1 MIVPIA
7 GRGVLFPG
15 RQWRTLAPDLQQ
27 PARAHMTMKSAPLRL
42 RRMSK
47 VALAAVG
54 IMLAMHGQGRADYPE
69 KPVRLLLP
77 FPAGGAVDFVA
88 RLVSARMADELGRPF
103 VIENKAGAGGII
115 ATDAT
120 AKAAPDGYTLLL
132 TTPNHT
138 INAALNPKLPY
149 DTERDL
155 VPVSIWAE
163 VPELLVSHPAA
174 PFDSFAGFVE
184 YARKNPG
191 KLNYASA
198 GNGTL
203 PHVTME
209 LLLRRSGIDVA
220 HIPYRGAAPA
230 MTDLLAGQVQLKMDT
245 YATANQLVA
254 DGKLRALAYA
264 RRTRSALIPNVP
276 TVAEMGLAGYE
287 GILWIGMMAPAGTPR
302 QIVDRLAIAAQRATH
317 ARDLAERLKRD
328 GVDPVGSTPEAFGAL
343 ITREIREWRGLAPA
357 SQNTLPL
364 PPPPPSPP
372 KKEKSRC
379 PSPPHE

>member
-1 MIVPIA
+1 
-7 GRGVLFPG
+7 
-15 RQWRTLAPDLQQ
+15 
-27 PARAHMTMKSAPLRL
+27 MTMKSASSFFHRT
-42 RRMSK
+42 SK
-47 VALAAVG
+47 AVLVAGALV
-54 IMLAMHGQGRADYPE
+54 LTMHWPCRADYPE
-69 KPVRLLLP
+69 KPIRLLLP

-138 INAALNPKLPY
+138 INAALNSKLPY
-149 DTERDL
+149 DTEKDL
-155 VPVSIWAE
+155 EPVSIWAE

-174 PFDSFAGFVE
+174 PFKSFAGFVD

-203 PHVTME
+203 PHVSME
-209 LLLRRSGIDVA
+209 LLLRRSGIEVT

-264 RRTRSALIPNVP
+264 SRARSTLMPNVP
-276 TVAEMGLAGYE
+276 TVAEMGLVGYE
-287 GILWIGMMAPAGTPR
+287 GILWIGMIAPAGTPR
-302 QIVDRLAIAAQRATH
+302 PVIDKLATAARRATR
-317 ARDLAERLKRD
+317 APDVAERLKRD
-328 GVDPVGSTPEAFGAL
+328 GVDPTGGTPEAFRAL
-343 ITREIREWRGLAPA
+343 IVREIGEWRNLAQ
-357 SQNTLPL
+357 SSKITLD
-364 PPPPPSPP
+364 
-372 KKEKSRC
+372 
-379 PSPPHE
+379 

>member
-1 MIVPIA
+1 MTIQSA
-7 GRGVLFPG
+7 TSFS
-15 RQWRTLAPDLQQ
+15 WR
-27 PARAHMTMKSAPLRL
+27 R
-42 RRMSK
+42 SK
-47 VALAAVG
+47 AAVAAVALV
-54 IMLAMHGQGRADYPE
+54 IAMFGPCRADYPE
-69 KPVRLLLP
+69 KPIRLLLP

-120 AKAAPDGYTLLL
+120 AKAAADGYTLLL

-149 DTERDL
+149 DTQKDL

-163 VPELLVSHPAA
+163 VPELLLSHPAA
-174 PFDSFAGFVE
+174 PFDSFTGFVD

-191 KLNYASA
+191 RLNYASA

-203 PHVTME
+203 PHMSME
-209 LLLRRSGIDVA
+209 LLLRRTGIEVA

-245 YATANQLVA
+245 YATARQLVA
-254 DGKLRALAYA
+254 EGKLRALAFASRA
-264 RRTRSALIPNVP
+264 RSTLMPNVP

-302 QIVDRLAIAAQRATH
+302 PIIDKLALAAQHATQ

-328 GVDPVGSTPEAFGAL
+328 GVDPAGSTPEAFGAL
-343 ITREIREWRGLAPA
+343 IIREIGEWRNLAQ
-357 SQNTLPL
+357 SSKITLD
-364 PPPPPSPP
+364 
-372 KKEKSRC
+372 
-379 PSPPHE
+379 

>member
-1 MIVPIA
+1 MADA
-7 GRGVLFPG
+7 GTRPFKL
-15 RQWRTLAPDLQQ
+15 
-27 PARAHMTMKSAPLRL
+27 PARAHMTMKSAPLHL
-42 RRMSK
+42 RRMGK
-47 VALAAVG
+47 VALAVIAILLAV
-54 IMLAMHGQGRADYPE
+54 HGQGRADYPE

-120 AKAAPDGYTLLL
+120 AKATPDGYTLLL

-191 KLNYASA
+191 KLNYSHA

-209 LLLRRSGIDVA
+209 LLLRRAGINVVPVA
-220 HIPYRGAAPA
+220 YKGAAPA
-230 MTDLLAGQVQLKMDT
+230 MNDLLAGVVQLKLDT
-245 YATANQLVA
+245 YATSGQMISANRLKPLAVA
-254 DGKLRALAYA
+254 SKH
-264 RRTRSALIPNVP
+264 
-276 TVAEMGLAGYE
+276 
-287 GILWIGMMAPAGTPR
+287 
-302 QIVDRLAIAAQRATH
+302 RLAQ
-317 ARDLAERLKRD
+317 
-328 GVDPVGSTPEAFGAL
+328 
-343 ITREIREWRGLAPA
+343 
-357 SQNTLPL
+357 LP
-364 PPPPPSPP
+364 
-372 KKEKSRC
+372 
-379 PSPPHE
+379 